1 MVVVR
6 EKPSP
11 ENAPS
16 DSDAGADESV
26 MQPTEIEDLDEPLD
40 PVIGIVLG
48 VVGGLV
54 IWLLIL
60 FVYTQV
66 I

>member
-1 MVVVR
+1 MVAIR

-11 ENAPS
+11 ENTPS
-16 DSDAGADESV
+16 DGAGADESV
-26 MQPTEIEDLDEPLD
+26 VQPTEVEDVDEPLD
-40 PVIGIVLG
+40 PVIAIVLG

-60 FVYTQV
+60 FVFTQV
-66 I
+66 F